1 MFQNWD
7 KELKKS
13 KTKKNR
19 NFLIESANEIVG
31 WFLVQEFQDI
41 TCVQKCEGSQWVCV
55 EICMEQSHIS
65 WKHSGYNVF
74 KRVPLS
80 NPMY

>member
-1 MFQNWD
+1 MFQNSD

-13 KTKKNR
+13 KIKKKHI
-19 NFLIESANEIVG
+19 FLIESANEIVG
-31 WFLVQEFQDI
+31 WFLVQELQGI

-55 EICMEQSHIS
+55 GICMEQSHIS

-74 KRVPLS
+74 KGCPSS